1 MESHLHYPTEKP
13 VIDVAA
19 IAAAVNPER
28 LANDLATVAKMGGR
42 SDGGVA
48 RLALDDND
56 TRARLW
62 LIEQASALGAR
73 ASVDAIGNVF
83 LDVPGSDPALE
94 PVVTGSHL
102 DSQPTGG
109 KYDGAL
115 GVLAGLEALRA
126 LKQAGGLHRAALF
139 HW

>member
-73 ASVDAIGNVF
+73 ASVDAIGN
-83 LDVPGSDPALE
+83 
-94 PVVTGSHL
+94 
-102 DSQPTGG
+102 
-109 KYDGAL
+109 
-115 GVLAGLEALRA
+115 
-126 LKQAGGLHRAALF
+126 
-139 HW
+139 